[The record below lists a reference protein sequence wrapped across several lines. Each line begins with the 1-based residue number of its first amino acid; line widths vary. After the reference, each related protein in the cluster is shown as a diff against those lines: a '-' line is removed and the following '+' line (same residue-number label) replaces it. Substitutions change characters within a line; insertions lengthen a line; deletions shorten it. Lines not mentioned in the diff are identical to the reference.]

1 MICFVM
7 TRKEFMS
14 HSDHVVLMLQ
24 INLTPVRRTMEAA
37 QTRATSYTHTTSAHA
52 LKATP

>member
-52 LKATP
+52 LKATH